1 MESAIFLQSDVNNP
15 YEIYSQMLSSSP
27 VFWDDKN
34 KLWAIYS
41 YTGCRRVLT
50 ESAAQIPPLN
60 NNGLNEYAL
69 LIAGK
74 LVRLNNPPQHKAA
87 RQVTMQLFEKMKQVS
102 LPDILENLIQS
113 ANGVNEI
120 DWINTVCKKLPVLAI
135 LRGFDFPDTDIEFVE
150 NNILRLTKIMSPNKT
165 TEQIDAIN
173 QIAEEIYKIAEKNI
187 TLSNFL
193 KNIADVDTLTSDA
206 DKEDILALCISNLIG
221 LLIQSYDAG
230 RGLLSN
236 SLMQVLLHTDSAE
249 INLSDNNYFTRS
261 VLETLRF
268 DPPVHNT
275 RRILADDIFINEQ
288 QLKKRETI
296 LVVLAAANRD
306 PAQFNEP
313 DKYNI
318 ERHNNSQHLTF
329 GTGHHMCIA
338 KYFSMNMASETL
350 SWLFRKYKKI
360 EMPRQKIEYEPIV
373 NARLPKELFIS
384 LS

>member
-27 VFWDDKN
+27 IFWDDKN

-41 YTGCRRVLT
+41 YAGCRRILT
-50 ESAAQIPPLN
+50 EPAALIPSLN

-74 LVRLNNPPQHKAA
+74 LVRLNNLPQHEMA
-87 RQVTMQLFEKMKQVS
+87 RQVTMQLFEKMKQVP
-102 LPDILENLIQS
+102 LAGILENLIQS
-113 ANGVNEI
+113 AGGVNEI
-120 DWINTVCKKLPVLAI
+120 AWINSICKKLPVLTI
-135 LRGFDFPDTDIEFVE
+135 LKGFEFSDADIEFVE
-150 NNILRLTKIMSPNKT
+150 NNIQRLIKIMLPYKT
-165 TEQIDAIN
+165 AEQIDSIN
-173 QIAEEIYKIAEKNI
+173 QIAGEIYKIAEKNI
-187 TLSNFL
+187 TRNNFL
-193 KNIADVDTLTSDA
+193 KNIIDIETYDLGR
-206 DKEDILALCISNLIG
+206 EDIPAIYVSNLIG

-236 SLMQVLLHTDSAE
+236 SLIQVLLHTDSAE
-249 INLSDNNYFTRS
+249 INLSDNNYFTKS

-288 QLKKRETI
+288 QLKKGETI

-329 GTGHHMCIA
+329 GTGHHMCAA

-350 SWLFRKYKKI
+350 SWLFQKYKRVKLLQQ
-360 EMPRQKIEYEPIV
+360 RIEYEPIV
-373 NARLPKELFIS
+373 NARLPKEFVIS